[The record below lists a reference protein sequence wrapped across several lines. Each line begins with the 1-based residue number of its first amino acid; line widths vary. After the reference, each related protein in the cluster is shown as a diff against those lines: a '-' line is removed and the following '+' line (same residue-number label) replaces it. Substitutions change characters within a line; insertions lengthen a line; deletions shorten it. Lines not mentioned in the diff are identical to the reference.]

1 MAKTPQE
8 TYPPKLQKT
17 KNGEINASS
26 LADLL
31 EWFLN
36 YDPKVGIVRHKNVE
50 ELFQWKQKDD
60 AEHGQTPAPFENA
73 ESRFAIGAFQAIA
86 ENNSQ
91 TELNNWISS
100 VVEAL
105 GEAKQTN
112 EEIAKN
118 YNLQTQ
124 NGESHITEAEK
135 IPTKTEKRL
144 YLSSCW
150 LEALC
155 TAEARFLGWV
165 YQEMYGVPFQ
175 PNG

>member
-1 MAKTPQE
+1 MAQE
-8 TYPPKLQKT
+8 AQNHPPKLERAD
-17 KNGEINASS
+17 NGEINANS

-36 YDPKVGIVRHKNVE
+36 YDPKVGFVRHPNVE
-50 ELFQWKQKDD
+50 ELFQWKQKDE
-60 AEHGQTPAPFENA
+60 AEQGAEPYPFENA
-73 ESRFAIGAFQAIA
+73 EARFAIGSFQAIA
-86 ENNSQ
+86 ENNSKS
-91 TELNNWISS
+91 ELNAWITN

-112 EEIAKN
+112 EEISKN
-118 YNLQTQ
+118 YKLETSS
-124 NGESHITEAEK
+124 GESHVSEANK
-135 IPTKTEKRL
+135 LPTKLEKRL

-165 YQEMYGVPFQ
+165 YQELYGEPFQ
-175 PNG
+175 PNL